1 MWSWKKVFHLKGEVG
16 FCCSDLL
23 LGEQILDGHNGS
35 AAAVFTKDNLLNN
48 VVSSVPAGLTRDE
61 WLAAL
66 PRAMVAG
73 FVKTDKDWRSKGT
86 PDGNLRGTFGV
97 IIYL

>member
-1 MWSWKKVFHLKGEVG
+1 MCNDFG
-16 FCCSDLL
+16 FIF
-23 LGEQILDGHNGS
+23 GGQVLDGHNGS
-35 AAAVFTKDNLLNN
+35 AAAVFTKDILLSN
-48 VVSSVPAGLTRDE
+48 VVSSVPAGLTREE

-86 PDGNLRGTFGV
+86 PAA
-97 IIYL
+97 

>member
-1 MWSWKKVFHLKGEVG
+1 VHVFLKHLQV
-16 FCCSDLL
+16 F
-23 LGEQILDGHNGS
+23 DGHNGR
-35 AAAVFTKDNLLNN
+35 AAAVFTKENLLNN
-48 VVSSVPAGLTRDE
+48 VLSAIPSGLSRDE

-86 PDGNLRGTFGV
+86 PHIYGTLRGTFGV
-97 IIYL
+97 IIIRMF